1 MKYNIAV
8 IGGGPAGMMAA
19 GRAGE
24 LGARAVLIEK
34 NKNLGVKLLMT
45 GNGRC
50 NLTNLSGDDRK
61 FIEKFGKNG
70 KFLFSSLHQFGVSDV
85 IEFFQ
90 KRGVKTKVEEKGKV
104 FPASDRAN
112 DVVAAL
118 VLYLKESGVKIRL
131 GAEVK
136 QIIKKKKTIEKIILA
151 DDEEILADKFV
162 MSTGGRSYPET
173 GSTGEAYFWLK
184 ELGHSIVELRPA
196 LVPIIIKDEIVKE
209 LEGISLA
216 DARIY
221 VYKNN
226 RKIYKERGE
235 AIFTKNGMSGP
246 IIFDLSGRIGKELPG
261 KVDIKIDFI
270 PDLDFKKLDEKISQD
285 FRREGNRFIKNYLD
299 PMLSQKLVFGILKLA
314 QIDPEKRAN
323 LIGREERKTLAH
335 LLKEFSLEV
344 EGLEGYD
351 RAVITS
357 GGVKLNEVDPK
368 TMRSKIIDNL
378 YFAGEV
384 LDLDGPTGG
393 YNLQVCWSTGRVAG
407 ESAAEGRKSG

>member
-24 LGARAVLIEK
+24 LGARVVLLEK
-34 NKNLGVKLLMT
+34 NSKLGLKLLLT

-61 FIEKFGKNG
+61 FTEKFGRNG

-90 KRGVKTKVEEKGKV
+90 KRGVKTKAEERGKV

-112 DVVAAL
+112 DVVEAL
-118 VLYLKESGVKIRL
+118 KLYLKESGVKIRL

-136 QIIKKKKTIEKIILA
+136 RIIKRKKSIEKIILA
-151 DDEEILADKFV
+151 DNEEILAESFIIC
-162 MSTGGRSYPET
+162 TGGRSYPET
-173 GSTGEAYFWLK
+173 GSTGDAYLWLK
-184 ELGHSIVELRPA
+184 ELGHLIIELRPA
-196 LVPIIIKDEIVKE
+196 LAPIIIKDEIVEE
-209 LEGISLA
+209 LEGLSLA
-216 DARIY
+216 DAQIY
-221 VYKNN
+221 LYKNN
-226 RKIYKERGE
+226 RKIYKEKGE

-246 IIFDLSGRIGKELPG
+246 IILDLSGRIGKAFPG
-261 KVDIKIDFI
+261 KVDIKIDFM
-270 PDLDFKKLDEKISQD
+270 PNLDFKKLDEKISQD
-285 FRREGNRFIKNYLD
+285 FRREGNKFIKNYLD
-299 PMLSQKLVFGILKLA
+299 SMLSQKLVFGILKLA
-314 QIDPEKRAN
+314 QIDPEKRVN
-323 LIGREERKTLAH
+323 LIGREERKILAH

-357 GGVKLNEVDPK
+357 GGVKLNEVNPK

-378 YFAGEV
+378 YFAGEI

-393 YNLQVCWSTGRVAG
+393 YNLQVCWSTGFVAG
-407 ESAAEGRKSG
+407 ENAAR